1 MTATDLP
8 RVTPPVLIA
17 APMPAM
23 PRAPPPPPA
32 AAPAPPPAA
41 APAAA
46 DPARKEDA
54 LDDAAFVA
62 ALGCDRAAFA
72 KMPKWKQ
79 DNKKKKAG
87 LF

>member
-1 MTATDLP
+1 MPDL
-8 RVTPPVLIA
+8 VAHLAPPKRPPMP
-17 APMPAM
+17 PMPAM
-23 PRAPPPPPA
+23 PRAPPP
-32 AAPAPPPAA
+32 PPPAA